1 MIRRLSA
8 SVLVEQLFA
17 MNRFATTTLLVF
29 AVAAGEYAVDDAR
42 AQPTAE
48 PRAVSPEGAAYLQ
61 KLRKRSPFGSAG
73 FNLEQL
79 RAGMGTRHEPDIE
92 GVRLIRLKVGDIPCE
107 WVLAPGADHDVR
119 LLYLHGGGWVSG
131 SGGNYLPLA
140 ADISAAAKCAVLLPD
155 YRLAPEHPYPAGLDD
170 CVAAWTWML
179 THGPAGEG
187 SPRDV
192 FLAGDSAGGNLTMA
206 LMLRLR
212 DEGRRLPG
220 AAAAFAPATYF
231 TGASPSMT
239 ERAHLD
245 PAMLPWIASLY
256 ITDGTPL
263 TAPYVSPVFG
273 DFTGLPPFLIHAGE
287 REVLH
292 DDGRRVVEAAR
303 EAGVDARFKTLLGL
317 IHCTEYWCHYVPE
330 GLASLNE
337 VGAYLKSYI

>member
-1 MIRRLSA
+1 MASPLLSPEFHKMLATYEHPGIDSDAGLDETIAAYRRQTDDC
-8 SVLVEQLFA
+8 LVVDGVA
-17 MNRFATTTLLVF
+17 PVVAATT
-29 AVAAGEYAVDDAR
+29 AVE
-42 AQPTAE
+42 
-48 PRAVSPEGAAYLQ
+48 AVS
-61 KLRKRSPFGSAG
+61 AG
-73 FNLEQL
+73 
-79 RAGMGTRHEPDIE
+79 
-92 GVRLIRLKVGDIPCE
+92 GVSSE
-107 WVLAPGADHDVR
+107 WVVAEGTDSDLR
-119 LLYLHGGGWVSG
+119 LMFIHGGAFIVGTLDGYSHQVEVLYHATG
-131 SGGNYLPLA
+131 M
-140 ADISAAAKCAVLLPD
+140 AVLAID

-337 VGAYLKSYI
+337 VGAYLKSYS